1 VQYPAPSLFNKGDDI
16 MRREDKVLVIE
27 NSQIYRYY
35 RERLI
40 NIALAQFEWH
50 GLPDTCDRLYFE
62 KSLLFN
68 GKACMCKPTGTDFWL
83 SLDYIYKGR
92 LDVYGYPTD
101 IRGVGFGSHN
111 LIETDEWEILFD
123 NMTFASLMPMID
135 LYAKLLWEI
144 HNTYRSNLQQQI
156 TPYIVATNRNKELSF
171 KNFFNRLKGYQP
183 VITVSDASNLEE
195 EIKTIDLN
203 VDFKGTDILN
213 NLKVIWAE
221 ALSMLGITA
230 ETTKKERLLND
241 EITLDRQEDMISLNS
256 RLLNRV
262 EFCNKMNA
270 KHGLDLSVNLSS
282 ETMNMAQEL
291 NLDYSTA
298 LLKDIPAHSTFSTNY
313 EKGGDDNG

>member
-1 VQYPAPSLFNKGDDI
+1 

-68 GKACMCKPTGTDFWL
+68 GKACMCRPTGTDFWL
-83 SLDYIYKGR
+83 SLDWIYKGR

-111 LIETDEWEILFD
+111 LIETEEWEILYD

-135 LYAKLLWEI
+135 LYAKLLWEV

-156 TPYIVATNRNKELSF
+156 TPYIVATTRNKELSF
-171 KNFFNRLKGYQP
+171 KNFFNRVKGFQP
-183 VITVSDASNLEE
+183 VITVNDASNLED
-195 EIKTIDLN
+195 EIKTLDLN

-282 ETMNMAQEL
+282 ETMQMNQEL
-291 NLDYSTA
+291 NLDYTTA
-298 LLKDIPAHSTFSTNY
+298 LLKDIPAHSTFNTNY

>member
-1 VQYPAPSLFNKGDDI
+1 
-16 MRREDKVLVIE
+16 MRSEDKVLVIE

-83 SLDYIYKGR
+83 SLDWIYKGR

-111 LIETDEWEILFD
+111 LIETEEWEILYD

-135 LYAKLLWEI
+135 LYAKLLWEV

-156 TPYIVATNRNKELSF
+156 TPYIVATTRNKELSF
-171 KNFFNRLKGYQP
+171 KNFFNRVKGFQP
-183 VITVSDASNLEE
+183 VITVNDASNLED
-195 EIKTIDLN
+195 EIKTLDLN

-298 LLKDIPAHSTFSTNY
+298 LLKDIPAHSTFNTNY